1 MNRIYK
7 FLFVVCLT
15 LVSSTAWAETISESQ
30 ARNIAEGFMSSH
42 RMSSTNLR
50 LVQKRHS
57 LNAPS
62 TSEKA
67 AYYVFN
73 AAKDHSGYVIVA
85 GDDRAPA
92 VLGYSDNGTFDV
104 QNVPEAMQELLDSY
118 AEQIEALSQG
128 EIADRLTS
136 PGPAIAPLMTSTWSQ
151 KSPYNH
157 LLPFVNGNRAVVG
170 CAATAMAQVMYY
182 WKWPA
187 RPTTTIPAYTTESYS
202 IYMPELPPV
211 DFNWEAMQDC
221 YLASDTLSE
230 ASLAAATLSLYCAQA
245 LEMNFQDGTSG
256 ATTSRAPLWLSTYF
270 GYKASAHSL
279 WRFNYTTEEWAD
291 ILYQELTASR
301 PIIFSGSKKSGGHA
315 FICDGYD
322 GEGLFH
328 INWGWNGQSNGY
340 FLLNVLNPD
349 LQGTGSATGV
359 YGYIYNQAAIVGIE
373 PGEGE
378 NEFALTS
385 TNVVLNDV
393 STTRSGS
400 NYDFRINVSGY
411 FRNLTSQLLSVS
423 YGWGFYQGETLLSV
437 LYKAN
442 GTSLKPGSYYN
453 AKEKVL
459 SFGSGITSGTYRIVP
474 IYSEY
479 TANNWRPCIGADR
492 NSFEIVINGNS
503 CTITG
508 QGNVSEP
515 DYTVNDITM
524 EGSMNNGRPIDI
536 NVNLTNNGEQSA
548 RLLYMFVDGTF
559 KAAGMVDLGNGET
572 GDIPFRFM
580 PTNAGDYTLTWS
592 WNDDGSDPIATRT
605 ITINQMPKAKLVGT
619 VEVLNVTDQTNRIT
633 TSDKFSVLLTV
644 TNDSTE
650 TYNEELSFKLY
661 KNTYGN
667 TGTSVQGLNMPFVL
681 EPGETKTVQVDFD
694 NVIDGWRYFVNAYFY
709 SAGTQT
715 KISGTQFYTIVFP
728 EVPEIELGDVNGDG
742 RISIKDVTDL
752 INYLLSGD
760 EEGINLDAA
769 DMSGDGRISI
779 KDVTELIN
787 LLLSNNN

>member
-1 MNRIYK
+1 MNKLRT
-7 FLFVVCLT
+7 LLLLTCLAV
-15 LVSSTAWAETISESQ
+15 LGTALANPVNENE
-30 ARNIAEGFMSSH
+30 AANIASRFFAHKSFQAS
-42 RMSSTNLR
+42 NL
-50 LVQKRHS
+50 KRAHKA
-57 LNAPS
+57 LMPS
-62 TSEKA
+62 ATMGAEKT

-73 AAKDHSGYVIVA
+73 ADRSQGGYVIVA

-92 VLGYSDNGTFDV
+92 VLGYSDNGKFDI
-104 QNVPEAMQELLDSY
+104 NDVPEAMQELLDSY
-118 AEQIEALSQG
+118 AEQIEALDQG
-128 EIADRLTS
+128 EQVDRLVS
-136 PGPAIAPLMTSTWSQ
+136 PGPAIAPLLTSTWSQ

-157 LLPFVNGNRAVVG
+157 LLPLVNGSRAVVG

-202 IYMPELPPV
+202 IYMPALPPV

-221 YLASDTLSE
+221 YLTSDTLSE
-230 ASLAAATLSLYCAQA
+230 AGLAAATLSLYCAQA

-256 ATTSRAPLWLSTYF
+256 ATTSRTPLWLSTYF

-279 WRFNYTTEEWAD
+279 WRFNYTTDEWAGL
-291 ILYQELTASR
+291 IYQELAANR
-301 PIIFSGSKKSGGHA
+301 PVIFSGSKKTGGHA
-315 FICDGYD
+315 FICDGFD
-322 GEGLFH
+322 GEGMFH
-328 INWGWNGQSNGY
+328 INWGWNGQSNGF

-349 LQGTGSATGV
+349 LQGTGSASGV

-411 FRNLTSQLLSVS
+411 FRNLTSQILAVS
-423 YGWGFYQGETLLSV
+423 YGWGFYQGETLKSV

-453 AKEKVL
+453 AKEKIL
-459 SFGSGITSGTYRIVP
+459 SFGSDLTSGTYYIVP

-479 TANNWRPCIGADR
+479 SANNWRPCIGAER

-503 CTITG
+503 CTITSH
-508 QGNVSEP
+508 GNISEP
-515 DYTVNDITM
+515 NYTVNEITM
-524 EGSMNNGRPIDI
+524 EGTMENGRPVDI
-536 NVNLTNNGEQSA
+536 NVNLTNNGELSS
-548 RLLYMFVDGTF
+548 RLLYMFADGTF

-572 GDIPFRFM
+572 DDIAFRLM
-580 PTNAGDYTLTWS
+580 PADAGTYTLTWS

-605 ITINQMPKAKLVGT
+605 ITINQMPEASLSGT
-619 VEVLNVTDQTNRIT
+619 LAVLNVTDETNKIV

-644 TNDSTE
+644 TNNGTQ
-650 TYNEELSFKLY
+650 TYDEELSFKLY

-667 TGTSVQGLNMPFVL
+667 TGTSVQGLNTPIVL

-694 NVIDGWRYFVNAYFY
+694 NVVNGWRYFVNAYYY
-709 SAGTQT
+709 SAGEQI
-715 KISGTQFYTIVFP
+715 KIKGTSFHTIVFP
-728 EVPEIELGDVNGDG
+728 EEPEFQLGDVNDDHSVD
-742 RISIKDVTDL
+742 IDDVTLL
-752 INYLLSGD
+752 IAHILNN
-760 EEGINLDAA
+760 EAINELAA
-769 DMSGDGRISI
+769 DMNDDQII
-779 KDVTELIN
+779 DIDDVTRLIQMILGN
-787 LLLSNNN
+787 